1 MSGFSSLARWPTCQ
15 PSSFPNKFISV
26 TSARYLVW
34 LPCRRLTAS
43 SPLTATSASKP
54 PSDNASATMSRI
66 SCSSSTT
73 RIVTPAP
80 CMLSPCAPR
89 CAIGEGTRDKEL
101 CSILNTASKGPPP
114 NECQL
119 DFRSAGSCATSP
131 SIREGRRHA
140 RGGCAAGL
148 VALAGFHFWLGR
160 RLIAPD
166 ITPAARPQAAWIE
179 IDLFTLSGLR
189 RFFWRAWWRQS
200 VFQGALCR
208 QLSVSRRLVQQL
220 SFEGRI
226 LLARGQFLQT
236 DGALQVFGQQFHR
249 RPRLFSD
256 P

>member
-1 MSGFSSLARWPTCQ
+1 VQLLAQLPHQ
-15 PSSFPNKFISV
+15 FAK
-26 TSARYLVW
+26 AGDMLVED
-34 LPCRRLTAS
+34 A
-43 SPLTATSASKP
+43 P
-54 PSDNASATMSRI
+54 P
-66 SCSSSTT
+66 
-73 RIVTPAP
+73 
-80 CMLSPCAPR
+80 
-89 CAIGEGTRDKEL
+89 
-101 CSILNTASKGPPP
+101 
-114 NECQL
+114 
-119 DFRSAGSCATSP
+119 
-131 SIREGRRHA
+131 
-140 RGGCAAGL
+140 GL
-148 VALAGFHFWLGR
+148 VALADFHFWLGR

-220 SFEGRI
+220 SFKGRI

>member
-1 MSGFSSLARWPTCQ
+1 VQLLAQLPDQ
-15 PSSFPNKFISV
+15 FAK
-26 TSARYLVW
+26 ARDMLVED
-34 LPCRRLTAS
+34 A
-43 SPLTATSASKP
+43 P
-54 PSDNASATMSRI
+54 P
-66 SCSSSTT
+66 
-73 RIVTPAP
+73 
-80 CMLSPCAPR
+80 
-89 CAIGEGTRDKEL
+89 
-101 CSILNTASKGPPP
+101 
-114 NECQL
+114 
-119 DFRSAGSCATSP
+119 
-131 SIREGRRHA
+131 
-140 RGGCAAGL
+140 GL
-148 VALAGFHFWLGR
+148 VALADFHFWLGR

-226 LLARGQFLQT
+226 LLARRQFLQT
-236 DGALQVFGQQFHR
+236 DGTLQVFVQQFHR